1 MFKLK
6 GYLKPFILLI
16 IVTISLVFLQA
27 QMDLALPGYLSNIV
41 NIGIQNEGIS
51 ENIPKIIKSD
61 DMNKML
67 TLADDKEKSIILES
81 YNYIGDSK
89 EMHDKYINDYSILNQ
104 NTKFYII
111 KEISRD
117 DEMLLF
123 KIISEKFVIVVDDL
137 NKLEVMNV
145 KSISN
150 YYKSLGIDTKEIQIS
165 YILKIGLIMIGLTI
179 IGALSSILVGL
190 FASKIAAGVAK
201 NLRTDLFSKILSFT
215 NYEFDNFST
224 ASLITRC
231 TNDITQ
237 IQTVV
242 AMMMRMMFYAPLMG
256 IGGIIKALNKS
267 ASMSWII
274 ALAVI
279 VLLGVI
285 IVIFSIVMPKFKKIQ
300 KIIDKINL
308 ITREHLS
315 GMMVIRAFN
324 NQEFEEKRFDKTN
337 IELTNLNLFT
347 NRTMSFLFPIM
358 MLIMNLTMVLIIW
371 VGARNIANSTMNVGD
386 MMAFMQYA
394 MQIISAFLM
403 LSMMFIM
410 IPRASVSALRIAEI
424 LKSEIAIVDPINPK
438 KFVKENNADIIF
450 ENVYFKYD
458 DALEYML
465 KNINFTAKEG
475 EITAI
480 IGPTGSGKTTLVN
493 LITRFYDVNKGKIK
507 VKNRLVSEVNQ
518 SELRDLIGYIPQ
530 KTMLF
535 SGTVESNLKYGN
547 SNANNK
553 LLLNSIKIA
562 QAENFIVESKDGINK
577 KISQSAQNISGGEKQ
592 RLSIARALVKNPE
605 IYIFD
610 DSFSALDFKTDAL
623 LRKNLKGVIVNKTV
637 LVIAQRI
644 STIKNADKII
654 VLDNGEI
661 VGNGTHDELMIN
673 CNIYQEI
680 ANSQLS
686 KEEL

>member
-1 MFKLK
+1 
-6 GYLKPFILLI
+6 
-16 IVTISLVFLQA
+16 
-27 QMDLALPGYLSNIV
+27 
-41 NIGIQNEGIS
+41 
-51 ENIPKIIKSD
+51 
-61 DMNKML
+61 
-67 TLADDKEKSIILES
+67 
-81 YNYIGDSK
+81 
-89 EMHDKYINDYSILNQ
+89 
-104 NTKFYII
+104 
-111 KEISRD
+111 
-117 DEMLLF
+117 MLLF
-123 KIISEKFVIVVDDL
+123 KIISEKFVTVVDL
-137 NKLEVMNV
+137 KKLEIMNS

-150 YYKSLGIDTKEIQIS
+150 YYKSLGIDTKKIQIS
-165 YILKIGLIMIGLTI
+165 YILKIGLIMIVFTI

-201 NLRTDLFSKILSFT
+201 NLRIDLFSKILTFT

-242 AMMMRMMFYAPLMG
+242 AMIMRMMFYAPLMG

-279 VLLGVI
+279 VLLGVVV
-285 IVIFSIVMPKFKKIQ
+285 VIFSIVIPKFKKIQ

-308 ITREHLS
+308 IMREQLS

-337 IELTNLNLFT
+337 IKLTNFKLFT
-347 NRTMSFLFPIM
+347 NRVMSLLFPIM

-371 VGARNIANSTMNVGD
+371 VGARNIADSTMNVGD
-386 MMAFMQYA
+386 VMAFMQYA

-424 LKSEIAIVDPINPK
+424 LKSEVAIVDPINPK
-438 KFVKENNADIIF
+438 KFIKETDADIIF

-465 KNINFTAKEG
+465 KDISFTAKKD

-480 IGPTGSGKTTLVN
+480 IGSTGSGKTTLIN

-507 VKNRLVSEVNQ
+507 VKDRLVSEVNQ
-518 SELRDLIGYIPQ
+518 NELRDLIGYIPQ

-535 SGTVESNLKYGN
+535 SETVESNLKYGN
-547 SNANNK
+547 SNANDK

-562 QAENFIVESKDGINK
+562 QAENFILESKDGIKK

-623 LRKNLKGVIVNKTV
+623 LRKNLKEVIVNKTV

-644 STIKNADKII
+644 STIKKVDKII
-654 VLDNGEI
+654 VLDNGKI
-661 VGNGTHDELMIN
+661 VGEGTHSELMID
-673 CNIYQEI
+673 CKIYQEI
-680 ANSQLS
+680 ASSQLS
-686 KEEL
+686 KEELVRVKLL

>member
-1 MFKLK
+1 
-6 GYLKPFILLI
+6 
-16 IVTISLVFLQA
+16 
-27 QMDLALPGYLSNIV
+27 
-41 NIGIQNEGIS
+41 
-51 ENIPKIIKSD
+51 
-61 DMNKML
+61 
-67 TLADDKEKSIILES
+67 
-81 YNYIGDSK
+81 
-89 EMHDKYINDYSILNQ
+89 
-104 NTKFYII
+104 
-111 KEISRD
+111 
-117 DEMLLF
+117 MLLF
-123 KIISEKFVIVVDDL
+123 KIISEKFVTVVDL
-137 NKLEVMNV
+137 KKLEIMNS

-150 YYKSLGIDTKEIQIS
+150 YYKSLGIDTKKIQIS
-165 YILKIGLIMIGLTI
+165 YILKIGLIMIVFTI

-201 NLRTDLFSKILSFT
+201 NLRIDLFSKILTFT

-242 AMMMRMMFYAPLMG
+242 AMIMRMMFYAPLMG

-279 VLLGVI
+279 VLLGVVV
-285 IVIFSIVMPKFKKIQ
+285 VIFSIVIPKFKKIQ

-308 ITREHLS
+308 IMREQLS

-337 IELTNLNLFT
+337 IKLTNFKLFT
-347 NRTMSFLFPIM
+347 NRVMSLLFPIM

-371 VGARNIANSTMNVGD
+371 VGARNIADSTMNVGD
-386 MMAFMQYA
+386 VMAFMQYA

-424 LKSEIAIVDPINPK
+424 LKSEVAIIDPINPK
-438 KFVKENNADIIF
+438 KFIKETDADIIF

-465 KNINFTAKEG
+465 KDISFTAKKD

-480 IGPTGSGKTTLVN
+480 IGSTGSGKTTLIN

-507 VKNRLVSEVNQ
+507 VKDRLVSEVNQ
-518 SELRDLIGYIPQ
+518 NELRDLIGYIPQ

-535 SGTVESNLKYGN
+535 SETVESNLKYGN
-547 SNANNK
+547 SNANDK

-562 QAENFIVESKDGINK
+562 QAENFILESKDGIKK

-623 LRKNLKGVIVNKTV
+623 LRKNLKEVIVNKTV

-644 STIKNADKII
+644 STIKKADKII
-654 VLDNGEI
+654 VLDNGKI
-661 VGNGTHDELMIN
+661 VGEGTHSELMID
-673 CNIYQEI
+673 CKIYQEI
-680 ANSQLS
+680 ASSQLS
-686 KEEL
+686 KEELVRVKLL

>member
-475 EITAI
+475 EMTAI